1 MDFKAALGRTS
12 VTLDLCPP
20 TSILVRVTVSL
31 STRMTTQTQ
40 TDTTPARP
48 PTRKTHTRI
57 DRDARHTHTHTCGCT
72 HRDAYALA
80 QRHCR
85 ATQRTKTWTQSQ
97 RHTQIMFTYC
107 REATLFTSEGAFPTS
122 QVSICHECAR
132 SPAGRS
138 QHGLMKGLYRR
149 AIKV

>member
-12 VTLDLCPP
+12 VTLDLCPL

-57 DRDARHTHTHTCGCT
+57 DRDARHTHTHTRVDAHT
-72 HRDAYALA
+72 ETHTHLHRDTAEPHSG
-80 QRHCR
+80 QRHGHSPSDTHKSCLHIVER
-85 ATQRTKTWTQSQ
+85 QHCLLPKGHFRPRRYQYVMSAP
-97 RHTQIMFTYC
+97 
-107 REATLFTSEGAFPTS
+107 EALLD
-122 QVSICHECAR
+122 
-132 SPAGRS
+132 GRS
-138 QHGLMKGLYRR
+138 TD
-149 AIKV
+149 